1 MPDTWGLART
11 AEGLFAHD
19 EIDLAT
25 ADPFEERASEAV
37 MEAAGSIVLI
47 DLSGVTFMDST
58 GMRALV
64 RVLEL
69 RSGKSLI
76 VQPSPQV
83 FTLLHL
89 LALTDGVLPK
99 VEILEPSPSLTGIV
113 PLLPGDTRRDPQ
125 EIGV

>member
-1 MPDTWGLART
+1 MPDTLGPRQDVRGCPRPWQ
-11 AEGLFAHD
+11 
-19 EIDLAT
+19 IDLAS
-25 ADPFEERASEAV
+25 ADSFEEQASEAV
-37 MEAAGSIVLI
+37 TEGADASVLI
-47 DLSGVTFMDST
+47 DLSGVTFIDSA
-58 GMRALV
+58 GIRALV

-125 EIGV
+125 EI

>member
-11 AEGLFAHD
+11 AEGLFAHG

-37 MEAAGSIVLI
+37 MRVTGSSVLI
-47 DLSGVTFMDST
+47 DLSGVTFMDSW
-58 GMRALV
+58 GMRALI

-76 VQPSPQV
+76 VKPSRQV
-83 FTLLHL
+83 FMLLQL
-89 LALTDGVLPK
+89 VALTDGLLPN
-99 VEILEPSPSLTGIV
+99 VQILEPP
-113 PLLPGDTRRDPQ
+113 PLDRPPIPD
-125 EIGV
+125 